1 MGLPP
6 EGPNASSVCCHPA
19 ICVSAPT
26 WSRET
31 SSSARAPAF
40 RLHTHHQGA
49 GRGPRTNF
57 QDGRVGCMHFS
68 TQTCADKRPF
78 SSTLTVSSKRLVES
92 PVSRADARRTLHYTC
107 HQLEIGMPIAAADF
121 FSDDAEHPAAYQ
133 SADQVPA
140 PGNAAIRSYLTARL
154 TPVLVKA
161 LIKMDEENPSRP
173 LQWLASYLEEYTDI

>member
-1 MGLPP
+1 
-6 EGPNASSVCCHPA
+6 
-19 ICVSAPT
+19 
-26 WSRET
+26 
-31 SSSARAPAF
+31 
-40 RLHTHHQGA
+40 
-49 GRGPRTNF
+49 
-57 QDGRVGCMHFS
+57 
-68 TQTCADKRPF
+68 
-78 SSTLTVSSKRLVES
+78 
-92 PVSRADARRTLHYTC
+92 
-107 HQLEIGMPIAAADF
+107 MPIAAADF